1 MSCKIRTLNALLC
14 AALLG
19 LAAAG
24 DATAKSPCELLT
36 EADVRGALGGQWQ
49 VWQDLSSEEVCAF
62 QSSPTAVVSL
72 TAFSDPMGAQTMLDI
87 RRTAAGD
94 KARAAEGLGP
104 GAYRLV
110 MPSANVIL
118 FGKGETVLELEVS
131 FDASPDASVAEQ
143 LAKSAYDRLP

>member
-49 VWQDLSSEEVCAF
+49 VWQDLSSSEVCAF
-62 QSSPTAVVSL
+62 QGSETAVITL
-72 TAFSDPMGAQTMLDI
+72 TTFSDPMGAATMLDI

-94 KARAAEGLGP
+94 KASAAEGLGP
-104 GAYRLV
+104 GAYRLA

-118 FGKGETVLELEVS
+118 FGKGDTVAQLEVS
-131 FDASPDASVAEQ
+131 FAASPDAAVAER

>member
-1 MSCKIRTLNALLC
+1 MSRAIRMLNAVLG
-14 AALLG
+14 AAALG
-19 LAAAG
+19 LAAGGA
-24 DATAKSPCELLT
+24 AAMSPCDLLT

-62 QSSPTAVVSL
+62 QGSPTAVISL

-94 KARAAEGLGP
+94 KAQAAEGLGP

-110 MPSANVIL
+110 MPSANVVL
-118 FGKGETVLELEVS
+118 FGKGETVLELDVS
-131 FDASPDASVAEQ
+131 FAASPDAAVAER